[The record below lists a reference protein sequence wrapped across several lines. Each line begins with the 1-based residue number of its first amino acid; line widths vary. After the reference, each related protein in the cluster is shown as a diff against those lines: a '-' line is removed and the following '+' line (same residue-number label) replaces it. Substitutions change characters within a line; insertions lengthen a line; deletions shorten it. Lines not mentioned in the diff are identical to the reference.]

1 MSYRGYDVTGVVP
14 ESASVHD
21 LAFIE
26 WSQRADERIAM
37 AIERGW
43 GPVEIGQ
50 MLKEVV
56 KWSTPEQIA
65 LMTQ

>member
-26 WSQRADERIAM
+26 WSQRADEKIEM
-37 AIERGW
+37 ALERGW
-43 GPVEIGQ
+43 GAVEIGQ